1 MKAAGTGMN
10 AMTNTSTNIHLKP
23 CPFCGGQA
31 YFRTPIRK
39 GPEDVMVV
47 ECRQCGAAPYAV
59 FVSIV
64 WDDST
69 KKAAIAEKWN
79 RRYRPE
85 SQITNERRCSM
96 CGASQDLYDEYI
108 KEYIDESA
116 IHYCW
121 QCGTK
126 LY

>member
-1 MKAAGTGMN
+1 MKK
-10 AMTNTSTNIHLKP
+10 TNTLQLKS
-23 CPFCGGQA
+23 CPFCGGEA
-31 YFRTPIRK
+31 YYRVPIVK
-39 GPEDVMVV
+39 GCENIMMV
-47 ECRQCGAAPYAV
+47 ECRQCGASPYAV
-59 FVSIV
+59 FVSEV
-64 WDDST
+64 LDKDD